1 VALLRADAQPAV
13 PPSPSWYQ
21 GRDAIAG
28 YLRHLFSSPFGR
40 RLRLLPTAANK
51 QPALAVH
58 APAPS
63 GSGRIP
69 FAVKVFTVEGDLITG
84 IVGFVTPHLFPAFG
98 MPERLLDPAA
108 PGSA

>member
-1 VALLRADAQPAV
+1 MAV
-13 PPSPSWYQ
+13 VFT
-21 GRDAIAG
+21 GRV
-28 YLRHLFSSPFGR
+28 RHCVPECGTFSSPFGR

-98 MPERLLDPAA
+98 MPDRLLDPAG